1 MAFFLKRRLR
11 LVHWICLAVVC
22 VGAFAVLIGVQ
33 ARERERMV
41 QRGAL
46 AAEIDLEGL
55 RLKVKPVGGCGALET
70 ARECRI
76 ESESES
82 EMSR

>member
-1 MAFFLKRRLR
+1 MALDR
-11 LVHWICLAVVC
+11 CLAHTHLC

-82 EMSR
+82 KMSR